1 MAFFKGDY
9 TVLVFNTSGNQID
22 YLTMARIKSL
32 QYVRVLNDFG
42 QVSLT
47 IDAGDNLA
55 NYKNTLD
62 LIIEVY
68 RRNIPQGQFE
78 VEGTYLLRFY
88 NQFTDDNT
96 GQEYLILVG
105 VGLEHL
111 LDRRVVDYRDDPS
124 GADGFST
131 KFGAAD
137 TVMRSYVVDQ
147 CVSPA
152 SDMNRVISGFSAA
165 VVSGSGFTVFQRR
178 SFDNLLDVM
187 KEINA
192 KTNMDFRVVRT
203 SGASFEFQAA
213 TIGTNRSK
221 QNNYPTGQYIVFN
234 PTRSNIIDASV
245 TVDRKEEK
253 TFVYVRGQG
262 IQDERFTFPVSE
274 PLALNDSPWN
284 RCETTTDARSIEDV
298 NTDGL
303 IAAGFDVLNDKAAK
317 FEFTFKPDLNA
328 PQGRMNS
335 DWFLGD
341 IVSAEYAGF
350 FLDFRIKR
358 ISITVETDED
368 ISIDVAN
375 VP

>member
-9 TVLVFNTSGNQID
+9 TVLVFNTSGTQID

-32 QYVRVLNDFG
+32 QYARVLNDFG

-55 NYKNTLD
+55 NYKDTLD

-68 RRNIPQGQFE
+68 RRNIPQGQLQ
-78 VEGTYLLRFY
+78 VDGTYLLRYY

-96 GQEYLILVG
+96 GQEYVILVG

-137 TVMRSYVVDQ
+137 TVMRSYVTDQ
-147 CVSPA
+147 CISPA

-165 VVSGSGFTVFQRR
+165 VVSGSGFTIFQRR

-221 QNNYPTGQYIVFN
+221 GNNYPTGAYVVFS

-245 TVDRKEEK
+245 TVDRKDEK

-262 IQDERFTFPVSE
+262 IQDDRFTFPVSE

-298 NTDGL
+298 DVDGL
-303 IAAGFDVLNDKAAK
+303 ISAGFDALNDKAAK

-328 PQGRMNS
+328 PQGRYNS

-341 IVSAEYAGF
+341 IVTAEYSGF
-350 FLDFRIKR
+350 SLDFRIKR

-368 ISIDVAN
+368 ISVDVEN